1 MWIVTKTLHTLYR
14 IAVAQA
20 RRTIPDRIG
29 HLFSHENGDF
39 GAISVTKR
47 SCGPAPISKVERH
60 ISDRF
65 CVTLWC
71 TVNRY
76 SGYSGSEYWDL
87 KIRGRDKLPRLP
99 EANFLYN
106 VACAHEAQTRV
117 LAVLVSSR
125 TPFSLLWRHLED
137 VSISRVFLTYNKSQ
151 SIPFSDM
158 LTLVFLKIIFFTIF
172 VGNIFE
178 WGKKAIRLRCLLL
191 VFCVRDHECS
201 RVPSEE
207 K

>member
-71 TVNRY
+71 IVNRY

-151 SIPFSDM
+151 SIPF
-158 LTLVFLKIIFFTIF
+158 FFWKYFWMRQKSHSSPLF
-172 VGNIFE
+172 VAGL
-178 WGKKAIRLRCLLL
+178 LR
-191 VFCVRDHECS
+191 S
-201 RVPSEE
+201 RPWMFQSAQWRKVNHR

>member
-1 MWIVTKTLHTLYR
+1 MCIVTKALHTLYR

-29 HLFSHENGDF
+29 LLFRHENGDF

-47 SCGPAPISKVERH
+47 SCGPAPISKVERQ

-71 TVNRY
+71 IVNRY
-76 SGYSGSEYWDL
+76 SDRSGSEYRDL
-87 KIRGRDKLPRLP
+87 KIRGRDKLPRP
-99 EANFLYN
+99 EASLHNE
-106 VACAHEAQTRV
+106 ACAHEAQTRF

-125 TPFSLLWRHLED
+125 TPFSLLCRHLED
-137 VSISRVFLTYNKSQ
+137 VSISRVVLTYNKTR

-158 LTLVFLKIIFFTIF
+158 LTLVFFKIIFFTIF
-172 VGNIFE
+172 VGN
-178 WGKKAIRLRCLLL
+178 
-191 VFCVRDHECS
+191 VF
-201 RVPSEE
+201 

>member
-1 MWIVTKTLHTLYR
+1 MWIVTKALHTLYR

-29 HLFSHENGDF
+29 LLFRHENSDS
-39 GAISVTKR
+39 GAICVTKR
-47 SCGPAPISKVERH
+47 SCSTAPISKVERH

-71 TVNRY
+71 IVNRY
-76 SGYSGSEYWDL
+76 SGHSGSEYRDL
-87 KIRGRDKLPRLP
+87 KIRGQDKLPRLP
-99 EANFLYN
+99 EANLHN
-106 VACAHEAQTRV
+106 EACAHEVQTRV

-125 TPFSLLWRHLED
+125 TPFSRHLED
-137 VSISRVFLTYNKSQ
+137 VSISRVVLTYNKTQ

-172 VGNIFE
+172 VGNIFK
-178 WGKKAIRLRCLLL
+178 WGKKSIIHLHCLLL